1 MSCAA
6 SPYEA
11 AIAAPRQGGERHDLH
26 TVVGRTVSAVMGNVI
41 GSSEVKQEPTEF
53 ALNSSQ
59 ERMCFLDAIDPRRRD
74 LNICCAVEMGTR
86 LSTRQLHE
94 ALIPILPQHLF
105 LNTKLVRRDGRYVW
119 FHPGG
124 ADCLKE
130 VVLPERT
137 CASMQQLYALYQEF
151 IRQPSELMVRWPWR
165 VQLVQCEGKSHVF
178 CLFHHIICDG
188 DRSLLLLL
196 QSLSGQAKIDQDRGT
211 QVRVPSAEPPTKGD
225 WEAVSRLAEDI
236 DDLGDLRARFRHMG
250 TPQPSLSEFVIA
262 SHEQLWDRD
271 ETEAALLAALQ
282 FATANLL
289 NNERI
294 IVAVPQD
301 CVPDNCPELG
311 YFGSPGLA
319 LIPPLIEGRCLG
331 TGFAQVPQWA
341 LAQVELSIRIGR
353 VPYQEIAASPGF
365 AELGQADNL
374 FDVLLVRRRI
384 FGFSS
389 PLITRIFEPA
399 PSLTPYLMV
408 ANHWHD
414 ASGGLICRLEA
425 ANGLMNQSSLDY
437 LAGRMKA
444 YLQRSR
450 PIAVRP
456 RDLIDFTG
464 TPAAVT
470 PFFLAALR
478 QQADGYPEREAIR
491 GQRDS
496 YSYLSLIRIADQL
509 ASHIQTRVG
518 GDNPTIA
525 YAGPREPKEITAL
538 VGVNMAGGCF
548 LRLDE
553 SDSHLH
559 VRKLERTGAEAILVT
574 EEVFQDFERPDGF
587 APCDT
592 PIAGF
597 RLLVRSREQH
607 PSQKFDAYIVMTSGS
622 TGEPK
627 AIRFPGAQLD
637 RLVKWHLDSLPE
649 AHRMAQLSSLVHD
662 IAYHEIYA
670 TLAGGRTLVFAEP
683 NLRSNPGA
691 LASFVNEMALD
702 RIYLPTVLL
711 EGAAKAALQQDLP
724 CRELRMVIVAGATLE
739 ISDNIRRWFAKTGA
753 TLVNHYGM
761 SETQDITAHVL
772 GSAPD
777 AWPDRPHIGQPI
789 AGTKVSILGCR
800 NEPLPAGVTGNLAVQ
815 FPSDSGRG
823 FSAPTVLGD
832 VGFVDDDGNI
842 HLEGRSDRIVKLR
855 GNRISLEGIELVLRQ
870 REGIL
875 DAAAIAP
882 PATAFGQEPRVFF
895 TCEPNFPEPPSADLV
910 DYIVAK
916 IGRQFRCRVSK
927 LAEMPRL
934 KNGKIDYPSLERR
947 AAEIGVGETSVSAL
961 DQGAAPDDMKVVA
974 AIRKLVPNVRF
985 TASSRFS
992 DIGFDSLGLMSL
1004 ELELA
1009 RTFPDLTVADFY
1021 RFPTV
1026 AALESHLETTKSPV
1040 KFDALRPVRFER
1052 RNEFVSVIGM
1062 AGRFPGAVTTEA
1074 LWENLA
1080 GGHCLITKG
1089 DDEAAKEGTKEGSRY
1104 FVPSFGRLEN
1114 VDSFDY
1120 QFFGLSPAE
1129 AYRMDPQ
1136 IRIFLELCWS
1146 ALEHSGDAGYG
1157 TDTRI
1162 GLFAG
1167 AGLSTYLM
1175 NELEPLRKSRTDV
1188 LFREDN
1194 TLQQRL
1200 GNDRNYLTSTVSYRL
1215 GLTGPSVTIQAAC
1228 ATSLAA
1234 IHYARQAL
1242 LNDECD
1248 IALAGGISVI
1258 WPQPTG
1264 YDYVE
1269 GSVRSPKGLCRPFD
1283 AAADGTVF
1291 GNGGGLVVLKR
1302 SSDALCYG
1310 NTVYANIAGSAVNH
1324 DGSRRMS
1331 FAAPSPQGQADVITQ
1346 ALRNAGLG
1354 ADALSFVEAHGTGTV
1369 VGDAIEWSSLGQ
1381 SLRKAKRDAPC
1392 LLGSIKGNIGHL
1404 DEAAGVAGFIKS
1416 CLSLHYAV
1424 FPGTCHFRE
1433 LNPRLPPDENIEVTS
1448 QPVPLTCSSPMFGG
1462 VSAFGMGGTNAH
1474 TILQGVHGG

>member
-1 MSCAA
+1 MCS
-6 SPYEA
+6 
-11 AIAAPRQGGERHDLH
+11 
-26 TVVGRTVSAVMGNVI
+26 VI
-41 GSSEVKQEPTEF
+41 GGGKVKHEVAEF

-59 ERMCFLDAIDPRRRD
+59 ERMCFLDGLDPRRKD
-74 LNICCAVEMGTR
+74 LNICCAIEMTTR

-94 ALIPILPQHLF
+94 ALMPIIPQHLF
-105 LNTKLVRRDGRYVW
+105 LNTRLVRRDGRYVW
-119 FHPGG
+119 LRQVG
-124 ADCLKE
+124 ADFLKE
-130 VVLPERT
+130 VVLPERA
-137 CASMQQLYALYQEF
+137 CASVKKLTALYLEF
-151 IRQPSELMVRWPWR
+151 IRQPSGLIARFPWR
-165 VQLVQCEGKSHVF
+165 VQLVQCEGNSYLF

-188 DRSLLLLL
+188 DRSLLLFL
-196 QSLSGQAKIDQDRGT
+196 QSLSGQTKIERGHGT
-211 QVRVPSAEPPTKGD
+211 LVGVPLAEPSTKVD
-225 WEAVSRLAEDI
+225 WEAVSRLADDVI
-236 DDLGDLRARFRHMG
+236 DLGDLRGRFHYTG
-250 TPQPSLSEFVIA
+250 TPQPTLSEFVIA
-262 SHEQLWDRD
+262 PDEQSWGRD
-271 ETEAALLAALQ
+271 ETEAGLLAALQ

-289 NNERI
+289 NNEQI
-294 IVAVPQD
+294 IVAIPQD
-301 CVPDNCPELG
+301 CVPDSCSEFG

-319 LIPPLIEGRCLG
+319 LIPPLIEGRCFG
-331 TGFAQVPQWA
+331 TSFGQVPQWA
-341 LAQVELSIRIGR
+341 LAQVELSTRIGR

-374 FDVLLVRRRI
+374 FDVVLVRRRI

-389 PLITRIFEPA
+389 PSIARVFEPA
-399 PSLTPYLMV
+399 PSATPYLMV

-414 ASGGLICRLEA
+414 ASGRLICRLEA

-444 YLQRSR
+444 YLLPKQ
-450 PIAVRP
+450 PIAARP
-456 RDLIDFTG
+456 KDLVDLTG
-464 TPAAVT
+464 TNETMT

-478 QQADGYPEREAIR
+478 QQADGNPEREAIQ

-509 ASHIQTRVG
+509 ASHIQREIG
-518 GDNPTIA
+518 GGNPTVA
-525 YAGPREPKEITAL
+525 YAGPREAKEITAL

-553 SDSHLH
+553 NDSHLH
-559 VRKLERTGAEAILVT
+559 LKQLERTGAEAILVT
-574 EEVFQDFERPDGF
+574 EEAFQDFDRPEGF

-592 PIAGF
+592 PVAGF
-597 RLLVRSREQH
+597 RLLVGSRERV
-607 PSQKFDAYIVMTSGS
+607 PSPKFDAYAVMTSGS

-627 AIRFPGAQLD
+627 VIRFPAAQLD
-637 RLVKWHLDSLPE
+637 QLVKWHLDRLPE

-662 IAYHEIYA
+662 IAYHETYA
-670 TLAGGRTLVFAEP
+670 TLAGGRTLVFAGA
-683 NLRSNPGA
+683 NLRSSPGA

-711 EGAAKAALQQDLP
+711 EGAVNAALEQNLP

-739 ISDNIRRWFAKTGA
+739 ISDNVRRWFAKTGA

-772 GSAPD
+772 GGASD
-777 AWPDRPHIGQPI
+777 AWPDRPHVGRPI

-800 NEPLPAGVTGNLAVQ
+800 NEPLPAGVAGNLAVQ
-815 FPSDSGRG
+815 FPIDSGQG

-842 HLEGRSDRIVKLR
+842 HLVGRSDRIVKLR
-855 GNRISLEGIELVLRQ
+855 GNRISLEAIELVLRQ

-882 PATAFGQEPRVFF
+882 HATAFGQEPRVFF
-895 TCEPNFPEPPSADLV
+895 TCEPKFPEPQSDDLV
-910 DYIVAK
+910 DYVVGK
-916 IGRQFRCRVSK
+916 LGRQFRCRVSK

-934 KNGKIDYPSLERR
+934 KNGKINYPSLERL
-947 AAEIGVGETSVSAL
+947 AAEIGVGETSLSVL
-961 DQGAAPDDMKVVA
+961 DQESAPDDMKVAA
-974 AIRKLVPNVRF
+974 AIRKLVPDARF

-992 DIGFDSLGLMSL
+992 EIGFDSLELMSL
-1004 ELELA
+1004 EMELSG
-1009 RTFPDLTVADFY
+1009 TFPDLTVADFY

-1026 AALESHLETTKSPV
+1026 ATLEKHLERTKSPV
-1040 KFDALRPVRFER
+1040 KFDAPAPVRFEG
-1052 RNEFVSVIGM
+1052 RNDHVSVVGM
-1062 AGRFPGAVTTEA
+1062 AGRFPGALTTEA
-1074 LWENLA
+1074 LWQNLA
-1080 GGHCLITKG
+1080 GGRCLITN
-1089 DDEAAKEGTKEGSRY
+1089 DDDGATEEAKKEGSRY

-1120 QFFGLSPAE
+1120 EFFGLSPAE
-1129 AYRMDPQ
+1129 AYRTDPQ

-1157 TDTRI
+1157 ADTRI

-1175 NELEPLRKSRTDV
+1175 NELEPLRKSRTDAC
-1188 LFREDN
+1188 FREDN

-1269 GSVRSPKGLCRPFD
+1269 GSVRSLKGLCRPFD
-1283 AAADGTVF
+1283 AEADGTVF

-1302 SSDALCYG
+1302 SSDAIRYG

-1324 DGSRRMS
+1324 DGSRRMN

-1354 ADALSFVEAHGTGTV
+1354 ADSLRFVEAHGTGTV
-1369 VGDAIEWSSLGQ
+1369 VGDAIEWSSIRQ
-1381 SLRKAKRDAPC
+1381 SLKKAKRDAPC
-1392 LLGSIKGNIGHL
+1392 LVGSIKGNIGHL

-1416 CLSLHYAV
+1416 CLSLYHAV
-1424 FPGTCHFRE
+1424 FPGTCHFRQ
-1433 LNPRLPPDENIEVTS
+1433 LNPRLPPDDTIQVS
-1448 QPVPLTCSSPMFGG
+1448 SRPVPLGLSNSLFGG

-1474 TILQGVHGG
+1474 IILQGVHGGRSREPLT

>member
-1 MSCAA
+1 M
-6 SPYEA
+6 
-11 AIAAPRQGGERHDLH
+11 
-26 TVVGRTVSAVMGNVI
+26 
-41 GSSEVKQEPTEF
+41 KQEGTEF

-59 ERMCFLDAIDPRRRD
+59 ERMRFLDAIDPRRKD
-74 LNICCAVEMGTR
+74 LNICCAMEMATR
-86 LSTRQLHE
+86 LSTRQLHQ
-94 ALIPILPQHLF
+94 ALMPILPQHVF
-105 LNTKLVRRDGRYVW
+105 LNTRLIRRDGRYVW
-119 FHPGG
+119 FHAAGVE
-124 ADCLKE
+124 CLKE
-130 VVLPERT
+130 VVLPERA
-137 CASMQQLYALYQEF
+137 CASMQQIPALYQEF
-151 IRQPSELMVRWPWR
+151 ISQPSELTARWPWR
-165 VQLVQCEGKSHVF
+165 VQLVQCEGKSYLF

-196 QSLSGQAKIDQDRGT
+196 QSLSGQVKNKKERDLLVG
-211 QVRVPSAEPPTKGD
+211 VPSAEQPTKGD
-225 WEAVSRLAEDI
+225 WEAVSRLAEEI
-236 DDLGDLRARFRHMG
+236 DDLGDLRARFHHVG
-250 TPQPSLSEFVIA
+250 TPRPSLSEFVIPPD
-262 SHEQLWDRD
+262 EQIWGHD

-289 NNERI
+289 NNEQI
-294 IVAVPQD
+294 IVAIPQD
-301 CVPDNCPELG
+301 CVPDSCSGFG
-311 YFGSPGLA
+311 YFGNPGLA
-319 LIPPLIEGRCLG
+319 LIPSFIEDRSFG
-331 TGFAQVPQWA
+331 QVPQWA
-341 LAQVELSIRIGR
+341 LAQVELSARIGR
-353 VPYQEIAASPGF
+353 LPYQEIAASPGF

-374 FDVLLVRRRI
+374 FDVLVVRRRL

-389 PLITRIFEPA
+389 PSIARVFEPV
-399 PSLTPYLMV
+399 PSLTPYLIV
-408 ANHWHD
+408 VNHWHD
-414 ASGGLICRLEA
+414 ASGRLICRLEA
-425 ANGLMNQSSLDY
+425 ASGLMNQSSLDY

-444 YLQRSR
+444 YLLPNW
-450 PIAVRP
+450 PIAAGPKGLV
-456 RDLIDFTG
+456 DFTG

-470 PFFLAALR
+470 PFFLTALR
-478 QQADGYPEREAIR
+478 QQADGNPEREAIQ

-496 YSYLSLIRIADQL
+496 YSYLSVIRIADQL
-509 ASHIQTRVG
+509 ASHIQTRIG
-518 GDNPTIA
+518 GGNPTIA
-525 YAGPREPKEITAL
+525 YAGPREPKEIMAL

-559 VRKLERTGAEAILVT
+559 LKQLERTGAEAILVT
-574 EEVFQDFERPDGF
+574 EEVFQDFDRPEGF

-607 PSQKFDAYIVMTSGS
+607 PSPKFDAYVVMTSGS

-627 AIRFPGAQLD
+627 AIRFPAAQLD
-637 RLVKWHLDSLPE
+637 QLVKWHLDSLPE
-649 AHRMAQLSSLVHD
+649 AHRMAQLSSLMHD

-683 NLRSNPGA
+683 KLRSSPGA

-711 EGAAKAALQQDLP
+711 EGAANAALEQNLP
-724 CRELRMVIVAGATLE
+724 CRELRMVIVAGGTLE
-739 ISDNIRRWFAKTGA
+739 INDNVRRWFAKTGA

-772 GSAPD
+772 GSEPD
-777 AWPDRPHIGQPI
+777 AWPDLPHIGRPI
-789 AGTKVSILGCR
+789 AGTKISVLGCR
-800 NEPLPAGVTGNLAVQ
+800 NERLPAGVAGNLAVQ
-815 FPSDSGRG
+815 FPVDSGQG
-823 FSAPTVLGD
+823 LSVPMVLGD
-832 VGFVDDDGNI
+832 VGFVDDDDNI
-842 HLEGRSDRIVKLR
+842 HLVGRSDRIVKLR
-855 GNRISLEGIELVLRQ
+855 GNRISLEAIELALRQ

-882 PATAFGQEPRVFF
+882 LATAFGQEPRVFF
-895 TCEPNFPEPPSADLV
+895 TCEPKFQEPPADDLV

-916 IGRQFRCRVSK
+916 LGRQFRCRVSK

-947 AAEIGVGETSVSAL
+947 AAEIAVGETSVSVLL
-961 DQGAAPDDMKVVA
+961 DQGVAPDDMKIAA
-974 AIRKLVPNVRF
+974 AIRKLVPDARF
-985 TASSRFS
+985 TATSRFS

-1009 RTFPDLTVADFY
+1009 STFPDLTVADFY

-1026 AALESHLETTKSPV
+1026 AALESHLESTKNPV
-1040 KFDALRPVRFER
+1040 KLDVPRPVRFEGQ
-1052 RNEFVSVIGM
+1052 NDYVSVVGM
-1062 AGRFPGAVTTEA
+1062 AGRFPGALTTEA
-1074 LWENLA
+1074 LWASLA

-1089 DDEAAKEGTKEGSRY
+1089 DHEAKEKGRENSRD
-1104 FVPSFGRLEN
+1104 FVPSFGQLEN
-1114 VDSFDY
+1114 VDAFDY
-1120 QFFGLSPAE
+1120 EFFGLSPAE

-1136 IRIFLELCWS
+1136 IRIFLELCWA

-1157 TDTRI
+1157 ADTRI

-1188 LFREDN
+1188 CFREDN
-1194 TLQQRL
+1194 TLQLRL

-1215 GLTGPSVTIQAAC
+1215 GLTGPSITIQAAC

-1283 AAADGTVF
+1283 AGADGTVF

-1302 SSDALCYG
+1302 SSDAVRHG

-1324 DGSRRMS
+1324 DGSRRMN

-1354 ADALSFVEAHGTGTV
+1354 PDALSFVEAHGTGTV
-1369 VGDAIEWSSLGQ
+1369 VGDAIEWSSIGQ

-1392 LLGSIKGNIGHL
+1392 LVGSIKGNIGHL
-1404 DEAAGVAGFIKS
+1404 DEGAGVAGFIKS
-1416 CLSLHYAV
+1416 CLSLYHAV
-1424 FPGTCHFRE
+1424 FPGTCHFCE
-1433 LNPRLPPDENIEVTS
+1433 LNPRLPPDDNIQVS
-1448 QPVPLTCSSPMFGG
+1448 SRPVPLGLSNSLFGG

-1474 TILQGVHGG
+1474 IILQGVHGGRSREPVT

>member
-1 MSCAA
+1 MCS
-6 SPYEA
+6 
-11 AIAAPRQGGERHDLH
+11 AIGG
-26 TVVGRTVSAVMGNVI
+26 GK
-41 GSSEVKQEPTEF
+41 VKQEVAEF

-59 ERMCFLDAIDPRRRD
+59 ERMCFLDGLDPRRKD
-74 LNICCAVEMGTR
+74 LNICCAIEMTTR

-94 ALIPILPQHLF
+94 ALMPIIPQHVF
-105 LNTKLVRRDGRYVW
+105 LNTRLVRRDGRYVW
-119 FHPGG
+119 LHPVG

-130 VVLPERT
+130 VVLPERA
-137 CASMQQLYALYQEF
+137 CASVQQLSALYQEF
-151 IRQPSELMVRWPWR
+151 ISQPSGLMVRWPWR
-165 VQLVQCEGKSHVF
+165 VQIVQCEGTSYLF

-188 DRSLLLLL
+188 DRSLLLFL
-196 QSLSGQAKIDQDRGT
+196 QSLSGQTKIERDRSTLVG
-211 QVRVPSAEPPTKGD
+211 VPLAELSTKGD
-225 WEAVSRLAEDI
+225 WEAVSRLADDI
-236 DDLGDLRARFRHMG
+236 DDLGDLRARFHHIG
-250 TPQPSLSEFVIA
+250 TPRSTLSEFVIA
-262 SHEQLWDRD
+262 PDEQIWGHG
-271 ETEAALLAALQ
+271 ETEAGLLAALQ

-289 NNERI
+289 NNEQI
-294 IVAVPQD
+294 IVAIPQD
-301 CVPDNCPELG
+301 CVPDSCSEFG
-311 YFGSPGLA
+311 YFGNPGLA

-331 TGFAQVPQWA
+331 TSFGQVPEWA
-341 LAQVELSIRIGR
+341 LAQAELSTRIGR

-389 PLITRIFEPA
+389 PTIARVFEPA
-399 PSLTPYLMV
+399 PSPTPYLMV
-408 ANHWHD
+408 ANYWHD
-414 ASGGLICRLEA
+414 ASGRLICRLEA
-425 ANGLMNQSSLDY
+425 ANGRMNQSSLDY

-444 YLQRSR
+444 YLLPKH
-450 PIAVRP
+450 PIAARP
-456 RDLIDFTG
+456 KDLVDVTG
-464 TPAAVT
+464 TPTATT

-478 QQADGYPEREAIR
+478 QQADGNPEREAIQ

-509 ASHIQTRVG
+509 ASHIQTRIG
-518 GDNPTIA
+518 GGNPTIA

-553 SDSHLH
+553 SDSRLHL
-559 VRKLERTGAEAILVT
+559 RQLQSTGAEAILVT
-574 EEVFQDFERPDGF
+574 EEVFQDLDRPEGF
-587 APCDT
+587 APCDK
-592 PIAGF
+592 PVAGF

-607 PSQKFDAYIVMTSGS
+607 PSPKFDAYVVMTSGS

-627 AIRFPGAQLD
+627 AIRFPAAQLD
-637 RLVKWHLDSLPE
+637 QLVKWHLDSLPE
-649 AHRMAQLSSLVHD
+649 AYRMAQLSSLVHD

-683 NLRSNPGA
+683 NLRSSPGA

-711 EGAAKAALQQDLP
+711 EGAANAALEQNLP
-724 CRELRMVIVAGATLE
+724 CRELRLVIVAGATLE

-772 GSAPD
+772 GGAPD
-777 AWPDRPHIGQPI
+777 AWPDRPHVGRPI

-800 NEPLPAGVTGNLAVQ
+800 NEPLPAGVAGNLAVQ
-815 FPSDSGRG
+815 FPIDSGQG

-842 HLEGRSDRIVKLR
+842 HLVGRSDRIVKLR
-855 GNRISLEGIELVLRQ
+855 GNRISLEAIELVLRQ

-882 PATAFGQEPRVFF
+882 HATAFGQEPRVFF
-895 TCEPNFPEPPSADLV
+895 TCEPKFPEPPSDDLV
-910 DYIVAK
+910 DYVVGK
-916 IGRQFRCRVSK
+916 LGRQFRCRVSK

-934 KNGKIDYPSLERR
+934 KNGKINYPSLERR
-947 AAEIGVGETSVSAL
+947 AAEIGVGETSLSVL
-961 DQGAAPDDMKVVA
+961 DQEAAPDDMKVAA
-974 AIRKLVPNVRF
+974 AIRKLVPDAKV

-992 DIGFDSLGLMSL
+992 EIGFDSLELMSL

-1009 RTFPDLTVADFY
+1009 STFPDLTVADFY

-1026 AALESHLETTKSPV
+1026 GALEKHLERTKSPV
-1040 KFDALRPVRFER
+1040 KFDAPAPVRFEG
-1052 RNEFVSVIGM
+1052 RNDDVSVVGM
-1062 AGRFPGAVTTEA
+1062 AGRFPGALTTEA
-1074 LWENLA
+1074 LWQNLA
-1080 GGHCLITKG
+1080 GGRCLITK
-1089 DDEAAKEGTKEGSRY
+1089 DDGATKEEAKEEGSRY

-1120 QFFGLSPAE
+1120 EFFGLSPVE
-1129 AYRMDPQ
+1129 AYRTDPQ

-1157 TDTRI
+1157 ADTRI

-1175 NELEPLRKSRTDV
+1175 NELEPLRKSRTDAC
-1188 LFREDN
+1188 FREDN

-1258 WPQPTG
+1258 WPQPIG

-1269 GSVRSPKGLCRPFD
+1269 GSVRSLKGLCRPFD
-1283 AAADGTVF
+1283 AEADGTVF

-1302 SSDALCYG
+1302 NSDAIGYG
-1310 NTVYANIAGSAVNH
+1310 NTVYANIVGSAVNH
-1324 DGSRRMS
+1324 DGSRRMN

-1354 ADALSFVEAHGTGTV
+1354 PDALSFVEAHGTGTV
-1369 VGDAIEWSSLGQ
+1369 VGDAIEWSSIRQ
-1381 SLRKAKRDAPC
+1381 SLKKAKRDVPC
-1392 LLGSIKGNIGHL
+1392 LVGSIKGNIGHL

-1416 CLSLHYAV
+1416 CLSLYHAV

-1433 LNPRLPPDENIEVTS
+1433 LNPRLPPDDTIQVS
-1448 QPVPLTCSSPMFGG
+1448 SRPVPLGLSNSLFGG

-1474 TILQGVHGG
+1474 IILQGVHGGRSREPVT